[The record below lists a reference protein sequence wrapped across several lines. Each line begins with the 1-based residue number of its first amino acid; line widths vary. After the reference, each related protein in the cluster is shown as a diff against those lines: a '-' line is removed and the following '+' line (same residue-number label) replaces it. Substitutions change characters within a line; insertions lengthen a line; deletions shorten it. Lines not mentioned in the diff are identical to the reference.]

1 MSLATDSAR
10 LAGRDL
16 ENDLQA
22 FHLVRYA
29 ASVDGFLATAKNS
42 GTHWLRFMASHAIA
56 RHLRLAPPETSSG
69 PGSDAFIG
77 HPKHTKV
84 HAKAPRIGS
93 SHNIPSRLITVAAE
107 TGMLDLPPTAVL
119 VRDPREALASYYVKW
134 AETYDLGTFA
144 EFLRRPAPGR
154 KKVDDVWWF
163 VRFFNRWGAL
173 AQALPERVLVLRHE
187 DLKADP
193 GAGVRKLWAHWGV
206 TLDDEAVAA
215 AVAVSSK
222 QAIAAK
228 LDPTYGEAIVPA
240 EAKRAAVV
248 WTDEDRAYLS
258 ALMRGHLRHDFGYV
272 AH

>member
-1 MSLATDSAR
+1 MSLATDSVA

-29 ASVDGFLATAKNS
+29 GAVDGFLATAKNS

-56 RHLRLAPPETSSG
+56 HRLNLAPPETSSG

-77 HPKHTKV
+77 HPKHDRV
-84 HAKAPRIGS
+84 HARAPRIGS

-107 TGMLDLPPTAVL
+107 AGMLDLPPTVVL

-134 AETYDLGTFA
+134 AEAYDLGTFSQ
-144 EFLRRPAPGR
+144 FLRRPAPGR

-163 VRFFNRWGAL
+163 VRFLNRWGAL
-173 AQALPERVLVLRHE
+173 AAALPDRVLVLKHE
-187 DLKADP
+187 ELKADP
-193 GAGVRKLWAHWGV
+193 GAGVRQLWAHFGV
-206 TLDDEAVAA
+206 RLDSADVAA

-222 QAIAAK
+222 QAIAEK
-228 LDPTYGEAIVPA
+228 LDPAYGEAIVPS
-240 EAKRAAVV
+240 EARRAVV

-258 ALMRGHLRHDFGYV
+258 ALLRGHLRHGFGYLD
-272 AH
+272 H

>member
-1 MSLATDSAR
+1 ME
-10 LAGRDL
+10 GRD
-16 ENDLQA
+16 EFGNGRRPA
-22 FHLVRYA
+22 GGPRPRKRPA
-29 ASVDGFLATAKNS
+29 
-42 GTHWLRFMASHAIA
+42 ASHAIA
-56 RHLRLAPPETSSG
+56 HHLGLPPPETSSG

-77 HPKHTKV
+77 HPKHDRL
-84 HAKAPRIGS
+84 HARAPRIGS

-107 TGMLDLPPTAVL
+107 AGMLDLPPTVVL
-119 VRDPREALASYYVKW
+119 VRDPREALASYYAKW
-134 AETYDLGTFA
+134 VDIYGLGTFS

-193 GAGVRKLWAHWGV
+193 GAGVRRLWAHWGV
-206 TLDDEAVAA
+206 TLDEADIAA
-215 AVAVSSK
+215 AVAVSSR

-228 LDPTYGEAIVPA
+228 LDPTYGEAIVPSA
-240 EAKRAAVV
+240 DRRAAVS

-258 ALMRGHLRHDFGYV
+258 ALMRGHLRHDFGYG

>member
-1 MSLATDSAR
+1 MSLATDSMA

-56 RHLRLAPPETSSG
+56 HRLGLNPPETSSG

-77 HPKHTKV
+77 HPKHARV
-84 HAKAPRIGS
+84 HPKAPRIGS

-107 TGMLDLPPTAVL
+107 VGMLDLPPTVVL

-134 AETYDLGTFA
+134 AETYDLGTFSD
-144 EFLRRPAPGR
+144 FLRRPAPG
-154 KKVDDVWWF
+154 KKKIDDVWWF

-173 AQALPERVLVLRHE
+173 AAALPDRVLVLKHE
-187 DLKADP
+187 ALKADP
-193 GAGVRKLWAHWGV
+193 GAGVRRLWAHFGV
-206 TLDDEAVAA
+206 RLDSDDVAA
-215 AVAVSSK
+215 AVRVSSK
-222 QAIAAK
+222 AAVAAK
-228 LDPTYGEAIVPA
+228 LDPAYGETIVPS
-240 EAKRAAVV
+240 EAKRAVV
-248 WTDEDRAYLS
+248 WSDEDRAFLS
-258 ALMRGHLRHDFGYV
+258 ALLRGHLRHDFGYLG
-272 AH
+272 H

>member
-1 MSLATDSAR
+1 MGLATDSVA

-29 ASVDGFLATAKNS
+29 GAVDGFLATAKNS

-56 RHLRLAPPETSSG
+56 HRLKLPPPETSSG
-69 PGSDAFIG
+69 PRSDAFIG
-77 HPKHTKV
+77 HPKHDRAHV
-84 HAKAPRIGS
+84 RAPRIGS

-107 TGMLDLPPTAVL
+107 AGMLVVPPTVVL

-134 AETYDLGTFA
+134 ADAYGLGTFS

-173 AQALPERVLVLRHE
+173 AAALPDRVLVLKHE
-187 DLKADP
+187 ELKADP
-193 GAGVRKLWAHWGV
+193 GAGVRRLWAHWGV
-206 TLDDEAVAA
+206 RLDSADVAA
-215 AVAVSSK
+215 AVAVSTK
-222 QAIAAK
+222 QAVAAK
-228 LDPTYGEAIVPA
+228 LDAAYGEAIVPS
-240 EAKRAAVV
+240 EARRAAVV
-248 WTDEDRAYLS
+248 WSDEDRAYLS
-258 ALMRGHLRHDFGYV
+258 GLLRGHLRHGFGYLD
-272 AH
+272 H